1 MENDDQDSCMQEEQT
16 GPYGTQEGKT
26 ERLCGDC
33 HKVWNGKPGRRT
45 RQMKELRGYKTS
57 QRITVPAAHSRF
69 DVQPVRRAIQ
79 EKSVLFAQVFGVYW
93 WISGTC
99 RDLNVSGNVPDLGT
113 RFISTNRKRSLLPD
127 RSTET
132 GTVTAG
138 HGHSCTQVPNFFCKT
153 RSGSGRNIH
162 LIPCCRRFGLFFL
175 SFWTA
180 VECHIFPEWPLSKN
194 SHQFSWSDDFLF
206 QKELGKCL

>member
-1 MENDDQDSCMQEEQT
+1 MPIENDDQDSCMQEEQAGGHT
-16 GPYGTQEGKT
+16 AQEKRKRRYCAGPVTRYGTGS
-26 ERLCGDC
+26 
-33 HKVWNGKPGRRT
+33 RT
-45 RQMKELRGYKTS
+45 RQMKELRGCKAS

-113 RFISTNRKRSLLPD
+113 RFTSTNRKRSLLHD

-132 GTVTAG
+132 GTVTTD
-138 HGHSCTQVPNFFCKT
+138 HVHKSPIFLQNPIRV
-153 RSGSGRNIH
+153 RSKHPPHPVLPEVR
-162 LIPCCRRFGLFFL
+162 LLLPVFLDCR
-175 SFWTA
+175 
-180 VECHIFPEWPLSKN
+180 
-194 SHQFSWSDDFLF
+194 
-206 QKELGKCL
+206 